1 MTTSTVTP
9 TPASQGAPLA
19 PNDLRVD
26 EAPADGHY
34 YTFSAPDGRLLAGLL
49 VLLDSRLATTRA
61 ELFYYDEMLD
71 RPTSDAI
78 LRRARNIIGTD
89 YHGGGGLNTPLAVS
103 YADRRATFTVDHM
116 SGDPLYK
123 EAPAYPLWK
132 VAAIILSAAVL
143 VIVLGLVVNTFR
155 NRGAEETAANATPV
169 AAQQPASADA
179 TDRSVDE
186 VAAVQVGAPEGVDPT
201 SLQPNTNGLPPSV
214 NADERL
220 ELGVVAIMREGYNS
234 YIRSLPGA
242 EAGEAVGYLQ
252 PGDRATIIGGPT
264 WLQGESDTIVWW
276 YVRTDDGNTGWAPA
290 NTSKLILL
298 EPAP

>member
-1 MTTSTVTP
+1 MTTSNVTP
-9 TPASQGAPLA
+9 TPAIQNAPLS
-19 PNDLRVD
+19 PIDLRID

-34 YTFSAPDGRLLAGLL
+34 YTFSAPDGRLLASLL

-61 ELFYYDEMLD
+61 ELFYYDDRLD

-103 YADRRATFTVDHM
+103 YADRRATITVDHM

-123 EAPAYPLWK
+123 EEPGYPLWK

-143 VIVLGLVVNTFR
+143 VIVLGLVVNTLR
-155 NRGAEETAANATPV
+155 NRAPEQASGTVTPV
-169 AAQQPASADA
+169 AAQATVASDA
-179 TDRSVDE
+179 AGRSSE
-186 VAAVQVGAPEGVDPT
+186 EGTAVQVGAPDGVDPAT
-201 SLQPNTNGLPPSV
+201 LQPNTNGLSPSV
-214 NADERL
+214 NADARL
-220 ELGVVAIMREGYNS
+220 ALGVVAVMREGYNS

-242 EAGEAVGYLQ
+242 ESGEAVSYLQ
-252 PGDRATIIGGPT
+252 QGDRATIIGGPT
-264 WLQGESDTIVWW
+264 WLEGDSDTIVWW
-276 YVRTDDGNTGWAPA
+276 YVRTDDGITGWAPA
-290 NTSKLILL
+290 NTSTLTLL